1 LGGLPFAILILAK
14 GGEFFDFSIDQAT
27 PLNPRP
33 PVRSTPLFVRRYTLL
48 FFRNVRFLNF
58 LSGLEDLGH
67 LHPISTS
74 GQLPRRIPR
83 RTFLHEA

>member
-1 LGGLPFAILILAK
+1 M
-14 GGEFFDFSIDQAT
+14 
-27 PLNPRP
+27 
-33 PVRSTPLFVRRYTLL
+33 LL

-83 RTFLHEA
+83 RTFFHEA